1 MKIAFDAQSLFEE
14 KKTGIGYTVEK
25 IIENMELQDDEF
37 QLNYFLFRNKGA
49 KRKFIEKYIS
59 LGYKVK
65 ECTWF
70 PLGIYCKIWNC
81 LPIPYS
87 LFMGSG
93 AQITQFFNF
102 IIPPGVK
109 GKKSVYIYDMVYEA
123 CAETMER
130 ENYEYMKRNMKESS
144 KRADFIVTISEF
156 SKREI
161 VKYLQIDEEK
171 IYVVPCGVDLEK
183 YNSNKNPKRIDQVKE
198 KFKIKGDYFLY
209 LGTLEPRKNIPAII
223 EAYQRLKSQ
232 SDTHIPKLV
241 IAGKKGWDYEA
252 IFELV
257 ENYDLSE
264 DVIFTGY
271 ISEEEK
277 CELLKG
283 AMCFLFPSL
292 YEGFGLPPLE
302 AMACG
307 TPVIVSNRA
316 SLPEL
321 VGDAGILVDA
331 ENHKELAAKMKRVSE
346 SLEYRE
352 ELSRKG
358 IHRAQMF
365 TWKRASQLLKEVYKK
380 ECSLGNR

>member
-37 QLNYFLFRNKGA
+37 QLNYFPFRNKKK
-49 KRKFIEKYIS
+49 KRKLIEKYVS
-59 LGYKVK
+59 LGYKTK

-70 PLGIYCKIWNC
+70 PLGIYCKIWNF

-87 LFMGSG
+87 FFMGRDT
-93 AQITQFFNF
+93 QITQFFNF

-123 CAETMER
+123 CAETTER
-130 ENYEYMKRNMKESS
+130 KNYEYMKRNMEESS
-144 KRADFIVTISEF
+144 KRADFIITISEF

-161 VKYLQIDEEK
+161 VKYLQIDEAK

-183 YNSNKNPKRIDQVKE
+183 YNSSKNPQKIELVKE
-198 KFKIKGDYFLY
+198 KFKIEGEYFLY

-223 EAYQRLKSQ
+223 EAYQRLKNQ
-232 SDTHIPKLV
+232 SSISSSKLV
-241 IAGKKGWDYEA
+241 IAGKKGWDYET
-252 IFELV
+252 IFALV
-257 ENYDLSE
+257 EKYDLTK

-307 TPVIVSNRA
+307 TPVIVSDRA
-316 SLPEL
+316 SLPEV

-331 ENHKELAAKMKRVSE
+331 EDYEELAAKMKLVSE
-346 SLEYRE
+346 LPEYRE
-352 ELSRKG
+352 ELIHRG
-358 IHRAQMF
+358 IHRAQTF
-365 TWKRASQLLKEVYKK
+365 TWKRSSQLLREVYKK
-380 ECSLGNR
+380 ECGLGNR